1 MNEFEKKLLADLQK
15 GHSVEDI
22 LAEFNKHLSAAQDE
36 YDALEAKRKA
46 DEEAEAKSKA
56 EAEKARAER
65 AKTITDLANR
75 LLNNE
80 PTAADVAW
88 VFQRYFA
95 TKWSKSEDVLSF
107 VMNSDEVEQM
117 VEVGAKMLDSIEP
130 LMKVCGMTWEEAL
143 KNADK
148 NSTKTKIKAKKSD
161 EDAIRDFI
169 KTIM

>member
-22 LAEFNKHLSAAQDE
+22 LAEFNKHLTAAQDE

-46 DEEAEAKSKA
+46 DEEAKSKA
-56 EAEKARAER
+56 EAEKLRAER

-107 VMNSDEVEQM
+107 VMDGDEVEQM

-143 KNADK
+143 KSADK
-148 NSTKTKIKAKKSD
+148 HGTKAKVKVKKSD

>member
-22 LAEFNKHLSAAQDE
+22 LAEFNKHLTAAQDE

-46 DEEAEAKSKA
+46 DEEAKSKA
-56 EAEKARAER
+56 EAEKLRAER

-107 VMNSDEVEQM
+107 VMNGDEVEQM

-143 KNADK
+143 KSADK
-148 NSTKTKIKAKKSD
+148 HGTKAKVKTKKSD